1 MNNETMNN
9 EVTVRVKLFA
19 TLRRHYPDLGI
30 GEAMPVELPDG
41 ATIGQ
46 LIKSL
51 RLPANEVKVVFVNG
65 IVQGE
70 EYALNDGDEMGVFP
84 PVGGG

>member
-1 MNNETMNN
+1 MNNEI
-9 EVTVRVKLFA
+9 TVRVKLFA

-30 GEAMPVELPDG
+30 GETMPVGLPDG

-46 LIKSL
+46 LIEHLSV
-51 RLPANEVKVVFVNG
+51 PANEVKVVFVNG
-65 IVQGE
+65 IVQQE
-70 EYALNDGDEMGVFP
+70 KYALSDGDEVGVFP